1 VQDQS
6 DAPHIIN
13 KNKKKR
19 CNIKSRPTWKRRPHK
34 KRNIVTL
41 YKVATA
47 AFGPSTPEE
56 NIIISKPID
65 DPTSQVTPLNKRQEK
80 RLQKRIKMIEQEVIL
95 LSIFK
100 IIFLDRQ
107 TVISIQQ

>member
-1 VQDQS
+1 M
-6 DAPHIIN
+6 
-13 KNKKKR
+13 
-19 CNIKSRPTWKRRPHK
+19 
-34 KRNIVTL
+34 RNIVTL

-56 NIIISKPID
+56 NIIISKLID
-65 DPTSQVTPLNKRQEK
+65 DPTSQVTPLNRRQEK